1 MNNVI
6 VSPHYLSTSIGSK
19 VFEMGGNAIDA
30 AIATNLIQGIVAPET
45 CGIGGDL
52 FALIWI
58 PGEKKPHYLDS
69 AGFAGSGVNP
79 DDLKNF
85 NTIPLNHPMSV
96 TVPGAIAGWHEL
108 SQKFGKIDINDI
120 LNLGIELCH
129 NGFEIS
135 EELHQSLTHHL
146 DELSGQPSGYP
157 FYRNDQALD
166 VGYKIRR
173 VQLGRTLELLANNG

>member
-58 PGEKKPHYLDS
+58 PGEKEPHYLDS
-69 AGFAGSGVNP
+69 AGFAGSGVNA
-79 DDLKNF
+79 DVLK
-85 NTIPLNHPMSV
+85 L
-96 TVPGAIAGWHEL
+96 
-108 SQKFGKIDINDI
+108 
-120 LNLGIELCH
+120 
-129 NGFEIS
+129 
-135 EELHQSLTHHL
+135 
-146 DELSGQPSGYP
+146 
-157 FYRNDQALD
+157 
-166 VGYKIRR
+166 
-173 VQLGRTLELLANNG
+173 